1 MPSLAATP
9 PPPYYDTCDRTS
21 RARSRTPEK
30 IDPKWMGISSSQV
43 LKQNDLIHDLH
54 EAIGQLSLLPNNW
67 NGYGSPRPSLAAI
80 REATIIV
87 ERFRTSAFRPEK
99 VTASADGGV
108 GIVFVGHEKRRAVIE
123 SFGTEDDYVLFYDTD
138 GNSRT
143 SLWPKE
149 EATKSDLLNELQTY
163 LRGL

>member
-9 PPPYYDTCDRTS
+9 SPYYDTYERTS
-21 RARSRTPEK
+21 RARSQTAQTV
-30 IDPKWMGISSSQV
+30 DPRWARIKDSQV
-43 LKQNDLIHDLH
+43 LTQNDLIQHLQ
-54 EAIGQLSLLPNNW
+54 EAIGRLSLLPENW

-80 REATIIV
+80 REATVIV
-87 ERFRTSAFRPEK
+87 DRFRAFAFRPEK

-108 GIVFVGHEKRRAVIE
+108 GLVFVGHQKRRAVIE

-143 SLWPKE
+143 SPWPTE
-149 EATKSDLLNELQTY
+149 EAAQRNILIELQTY

>member
-1 MPSLAATP
+1 MPSLATTL
-9 PPPYYDTCDRTS
+9 PPYYDTCDRTS
-21 RARSRTPEK
+21 RAKSRTHK
-30 IDPKWMGISSSQV
+30 DIDPKWVRSENSQV
-43 LKQNDLIHDLH
+43 LTQNDLIQDLR
-54 EAIGQLSLLPNNW
+54 EAIGQLSLLPDNW

-80 REATIIV
+80 REANVIV
-87 ERFRTSAFRPEK
+87 ERFRTFPFVPEK
-99 VTASADGGV
+99 ATASADGGV
-108 GIVFVGHEKRRAVIE
+108 ALVLVGYEKRRAVIE

-149 EATKSDLLNELQTY
+149 EAAQSDLLNELQTH

>member
-1 MPSLAATP
+1 MPSMAATLP
-9 PPPYYDTCDRTS
+9 PHYDTCERTS
-21 RARSRTPEK
+21 RATSQTAKEM
-30 IDPKWMGISSSQV
+30 DPRWARIEDSQV
-43 LKQNDLIHDLH
+43 LTQNDLIQHLQ
-54 EAIGQLSLLPNNW
+54 EAISRLSLLPENW

-80 REATIIV
+80 REATAIV
-87 ERFRTSAFRPEK
+87 ERFRAFAFRPEK

-108 GIVFVGHEKRRAVIE
+108 GLVFVGHEKRRAVIE

-149 EATKSDLLNELQTY
+149 ETAQSDLLNGLQTY

>member
-1 MPSLAATP
+1 MPNLAATP
-9 PPPYYDTCDRTS
+9 PPYYDTVERT
-21 RARSRTPEK
+21 ARTRSQTPNE
-30 IDPKWMGISSSQV
+30 IDPKWAGISRSQI
-43 LKQNDLIHDLH
+43 LTQNDDIQALQ
-54 EAIGQLSLLPNNW
+54 EAIGKLSLLPENW

-80 REATIIV
+80 REARVIV
-87 ERFRTSAFRPEK
+87 ERFRNAGFRPEK

-108 GIVFVGHEKRRAVIE
+108 GLIFVGREKRRAVIE

-143 SLWPKE
+143 SPWPNE
-149 EATKSDLLNELQTY
+149 ETAQYGLLSELQTH